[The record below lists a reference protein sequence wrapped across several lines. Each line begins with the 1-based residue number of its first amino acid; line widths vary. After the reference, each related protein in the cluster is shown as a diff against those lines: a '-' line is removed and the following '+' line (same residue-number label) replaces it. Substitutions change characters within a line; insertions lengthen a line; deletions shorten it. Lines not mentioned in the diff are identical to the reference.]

1 MAYLSEEN
9 TETYRRMLSADTERG
24 PGNGFAIAPNPT
36 TQTTTSPA
44 FVKRNFGQV
53 GQPIKKQITVTG
65 TTTAQGVGGG
75 TSEVAV
81 KAPKTFQQAAAAMA
95 MQPEPEK
102 TNFMPLVYIG
112 GAGLLL
118 YFLFKK

>member
-24 PGNGFAIAPNPT
+24 PSSSSMFNPPPRTAAPSTVGGFVRKTFAPPGPVMT
-36 TQTTTSPA
+36 
-44 FVKRNFGQV
+44 
-53 GQPIKKQITVTG
+53 KQISVTG
-65 TTTAQGVGGG
+65 TTGTGSGGG
-75 TSEVAV
+75 TAEVAV
-81 KAPKTFQQAAAAMA
+81 KQNQLELTGVPPGGFPSDNRQK
-95 MQPEPEK
+95 
-102 TNFMPLVYIG
+102 FMPLVYIG